1 MHNIY
6 HPTFC
11 PVFLSDFLRI
21 FSAQRIE
28 KIPAAILS
36 AAVQL
41 IYACVESEMVL
52 MLTFF
57 LYSFCSLPSANV
69 TCSDLFACFGRS
81 SIDVFVTLVCGA
93 DETHDVG
100 QASRPAAARCEN
112 ENRLR

>member
-69 TCSDLFACFGRS
+69 TCSYLFCFLLLLLCS
-81 SIDVFVTLVCGA
+81 AL
-93 DETHDVG
+93 
-100 QASRPAAARCEN
+100 RPLAYRCF
-112 ENRLR
+112 RCFRDTCLWRRRDS